1 VATAEGKVAKRYAR
15 ALFELTA
22 VPELD
27 RTNDGLKGVAE
38 AFLGTVELRH
48 VLLNPAIPLPQRT
61 AVAQDVARVA
71 GGNVAVLENFVGV
84 LLENSRIE
92 LLGEIAKEF
101 SAIVAQVK
109 KILALEVVSAF
120 PLSSTEQQ
128 EIQQR
133 MQRDFGSLA
142 ALSWSVDPAIVGGL
156 VVKSGDLQLDGSVKG
171 VLERAREAL
180 LGA

>member
-1 VATAEGKVAKRYAR
+1 MATAEGKVAKRYAR

-27 RTNDGLKGVAE
+27 RTNDALKAVAG
-38 AFLGTVELRH
+38 AFSESEELRH
-48 VLLNPAIPLPQRT
+48 VLLNPGIPLVQRT

-71 GGNVAVLENFVGV
+71 GGNVAILENFVGV
-84 LLENSRIE
+84 LLQNGRIE

-101 SAIVAQVK
+101 SALVAHVK

-120 PLSSTEQQ
+120 PLSDGERR
-128 EIQQR
+128 EIQER

-142 ALSWSVDPAIVGGL
+142 ALSWSVDPALVGGL

-171 VLERAREAL
+171 VLERARESL